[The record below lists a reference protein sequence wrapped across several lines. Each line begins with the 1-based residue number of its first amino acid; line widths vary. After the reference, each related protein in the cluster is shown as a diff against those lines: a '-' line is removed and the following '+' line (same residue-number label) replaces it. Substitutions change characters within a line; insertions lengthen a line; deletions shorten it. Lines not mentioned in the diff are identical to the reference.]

1 MFSIRTSSCIT
12 IPSPLQPMAPSPK
25 HLSLLALLFLFSSL
39 QVQAIRESKFFSHYN
54 TAKEAE
60 PLQIP
65 APSPTEEVD
74 PYSYNQENQNGYG
87 LYGHG
92 TDQATPTTTTF
103 NNVQYTAREPP
114 TEFPTEEYAT
124 TTTEKRNYMNKE
136 YTTKY
141 PNNEYEKNQY
151 GMSDT
156 RFLENGRYYYDV
168 NANNNNY
175 RFETGKG
182 SKQRYGSYGNTNQM
196 NKYHTKGYY
205 GNNESP
211 SEYNSVDSYKGSQE
225 DEENFLP

>member
-1 MFSIRTSSCIT
+1 
-12 IPSPLQPMAPSPK
+12 MAPSPK
-25 HLSLLALLFLFSSL
+25 HLSLLTLLFLISSL
-39 QVQAIRESKFFSHYN
+39 QVQARESKFFSHYN
-54 TAKEAE
+54 TAKEAK
-60 PLQIP
+60 PLQTP

-87 LYGHG
+87 LYGRG

-114 TEFPTEEYAT
+114 TVFPTEEYAA

-156 RFLENGRYYYDV
+156 RYLDNGRYYYDL

-175 RFETGKG
+175 QFETGKGNTNNYQFETGKG
-182 SKQRYGSYGNTNQM
+182 SSQRYGSYGNKNQM
-196 NKYHTKGYY
+196 NKYNTEGYY

-211 SEYNSVDSYKGSQE
+211 SEYNTSVDSYRGSQE
-225 DEENFLP
+225 DEDNFLP